1 MQSIEG
7 ENHFNEMI
15 IASYLWEEVG
25 ERGEDERNEEERE
38 EERKRQVK
46 SVERE
51 NHFGYVIAAQFLL
64 EEVGEKIGSRLGDGS
79 ECKRL

>member
-1 MQSIEG
+1 MQRIEG
-7 ENHFNEMI
+7 KNHFGEVI
-15 IASYLWEEVG
+15 TAPFLWKEVG

-51 NHFGYVIAAQFLL
+51 NHFG
-64 EEVGEKIGSRLGDGS
+64 
-79 ECKRL
+79 